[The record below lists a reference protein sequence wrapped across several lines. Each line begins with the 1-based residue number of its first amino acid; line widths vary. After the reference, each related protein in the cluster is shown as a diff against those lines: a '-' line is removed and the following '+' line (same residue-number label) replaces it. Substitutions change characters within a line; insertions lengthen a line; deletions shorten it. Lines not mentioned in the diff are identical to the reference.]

1 MKHRTRTL
9 CVLLLLLGVAVC
21 AMADDVT
28 LGLVVSDG
36 ANDYVFAFPETE
48 EYMFVQFGGNNASFG
63 ILTDTSLFSDVCGI
77 LATGLFDGFQ
87 TTGIGL
93 LDRGISFEGHGRLGN
108 DFQVGETLAT
118 FSFSTENGVM
128 TERFEISDDV
138 DGGYAFV
145 QFLIDQVGGDLWI
158 DVLNGY
164 LLEDGGPILRMTSYD
179 LPEPPAG
186 GGGAIGQVPATIQVT
201 IQNFG
206 DETFSGPVDCAIG
219 LSYATNWIP
228 EWCTNY
234 VEGCLG
240 EVTLEPGEAGTYEV
254 TIPAIPQSAIE
265 ELRKREEI
273 WTGYED
279 PDPGQ
284 DYIGV
289 HLCMNETHWCV
300 FVPFE
305 EQFNTTAMRKP
316 KRKEGPAEE

>member
-1 MKHRTRTL
+1 MRIFKRTGI
-9 CVLLLLLGVAVC
+9 VLLLLLPLLAVVALGNG
-21 AMADDVT
+21 DVT

-36 ANDYVFAFPETE
+36 ATDYLFAFPETE
-48 EYMFVQFGGNNASFG
+48 EYMFVLFGGSNASFG
-63 ILTDTSLFSDVCGI
+63 ILTETSLFSDTCGI

-87 TTGIGL
+87 TTGVGL
-93 LDRGISFEGHGRLGN
+93 LDRGITFEGLGSLGN
-108 DFQVGETLAT
+108 DFEVGDVLAS
-118 FSFSTENGVM
+118 FSFTTDDGTM
-128 TERFEISDDV
+128 TERFEITDV
-138 DGGYAFV
+138 DYEDGFAFV
-145 QFLIDQVGGDLWI
+145 QFLIDQVGGELWI
-158 DVLNGY
+158 EVLNGF
-164 LLEDGGPILRMTSYD
+164 LIDDGGPILRMTGYD
-179 LPEPPAG
+179 VPAG
-186 GGGAIGQVPATIQVT
+186 AGGSAGFEPITIEVT

-206 DETFSGPVDCAIG
+206 DEPFAGPVDCAIG

-234 VEGCLG
+234 IESCLG
-240 EVTLEPGEAGTYEV
+240 NVALAPGEAGTYEV

-316 KRKEGPAEE
+316 KRKEGPAED